1 MICFLLAVYEA
12 LILILA
18 VYKALILRLAVY
30 EFWESMTRED
40 GY

>member
-30 EFWESMTRED
+30 EFWESMIRED